1 MTMIMVNI
9 NEAKARL
16 SEFLAA
22 AERGERVVICKRNQ
36 QVAELKAIP
45 AQPAAGPRPIGGT
58 SGIVV
63 PPAFFEPLPDDLL
76 QAFAG
81 QGTTRPLPSRAAE
94 RRDRSYGDERPR
106 AKARRQR
113 R

>member
-9 NEAKARL
+9 YEAKARL

-22 AERGERVVICKRNQ
+22 VERGERVVICKRNQ

-45 AQPAAGPRPIGGT
+45 SRPAGPRPIGGT

-63 PPAFFEPLPDDLL
+63 PPAFFDPLPDDILE
-76 QAFAG
+76 AFAG
-81 QGTTRPLPSRAAE
+81 QGGARQRPSRAAE
-94 RRDRSYGDERPR
+94 RGGRSYGAPRPR
-106 AKARRQR
+106 VKPRRGR